1 MNTRKKTYFT
11 KLITS
16 YSLLLVIVLI
26 LGIVFH
32 FILSNNVKQELLN
45 ENMISLQ
52 NVTEQFNECYA
63 NIYLISKKMAN
74 NSSLS
79 RLAEADHGEQAFYYN
94 AYITKQTLLDMY
106 SIYDYSLQP
115 IQTYYIHL
123 RHTDYVISYN
133 NFENLYYFYK
143 NTQKLDPAK
152 YDEWKAALE
161 SSDNYNHFLPLDN
174 FSTDY
179 TSHKNDYCYTVSLQN
194 YTFKNIN
201 ADIVF
206 ELNADSM
213 QQIADSIDVMRN
225 GCLII
230 QESNGETLLT
240 FNNNENLLS
249 KIDSSQLAAL
259 DYKAQGYCSTVFQ
272 GTSVSVLH
280 ASAQTPNLDYYLIIP
295 ASSLK
300 NPENKLLLVSL
311 FIIFLGV
318 IGSFFIIVLL
328 SRANYKPYQA
338 MEYRLQEMN
347 FNHEELMRLNESQ
360 KITLRNYYFDQLIHG
375 TILSEEEAA
384 YAQNYLSIP
393 NNTDSF
399 AILYCNVYLDTLEL
413 NNGPQGIINILSP
426 DYADVISDIL
436 SSYFTHSYIMQ
447 GQRNSTYTILLYNRE
462 ELDNAENL
470 FAQIHSSLLQE
481 YNIWIYG
488 GLGCTTSAISTI
500 WKSYRQSKEAVKH
513 VVSPNYLCLYC
524 EILECQ
530 DSFFYPNEVAEQL
543 YNFVKSGN
551 FKQTKAIFN
560 FIKDENFKKR
570 KLNSKQVNWL
580 LENIEITLLKVV
592 RDNDISYDDSSL
604 AGLSEDSTLENYEQ
618 IALELC
624 EKNKQP
630 ENDNQLI
637 VRIQTYIDE
646 HYGDPSLCLSRIS
659 DLFHIS
665 ESYFSFLFKKTVGV
679 NFSTYLEQI
688 RMTQAKHLLETT
700 NIKITDLYVAV
711 GYNNLTSF
719 RRAFKKKYG
728 VAPNAI
734 RE

>member
-1 MNTRKKTYFT
+1 MDSQKNTYFI
-11 KLITS
+11 KLIKS
-16 YSLLLVIVLI
+16 YSVLLIIILV

-32 FILSNNVKQELLN
+32 LILSNNARKELLN
-45 ENMISLQ
+45 ENLTSLQ
-52 NVTEQFNECYA
+52 KVTEQFSDCYS
-63 NIYLISKKMAN
+63 NMYLIAKRLAG
-74 NSSLS
+74 NSSLAH
-79 RLAEADHGEQAFYYN
+79 LAESAPGERAFYYN
-94 AYITKQTLLDMY
+94 AYLAKQDLVDMY
-106 SIYDYSLQP
+106 SDYPLQP
-115 IQTYYIHL
+115 IQAYYVYLHQS
-123 RHTDYVISYN
+123 DYIIRYN
-133 NFENLYYFYK
+133 DFEEFYSFYK
-143 NTQKLDPAK
+143 YSLNFDTSKYSLWKNTLN
-152 YDEWKAALE
+152 
-161 SSDNYNHFLPLDN
+161 SSDSHNRFIQLSDFSSEYASGKNNYCC
-174 FSTDY
+174 S
-179 TSHKNDYCYTVSLQN
+179 VSLQK

-201 ADIVF
+201 ADVIF
-206 ELNADSM
+206 EINNNSL
-213 QQIADSIDVMRN
+213 QQIVNSVDLMKD
-225 GCLII
+225 GCMII
-230 QESNGETLLT
+230 QNSEDETLLS
-240 FNNNENLLS
+240 FSNNSELMAKLS
-249 KIDSSQLAAL
+249 EIVPSQFLSNDTGYSYAVL
-259 DYKAQGYCSTVFQ
+259 DGCRV
-272 GTSVSVLH
+272 VILH
-280 ASAQTPNLDYYLIIP
+280 VAAQTPSLDYYVVLP
-295 ASSLK
+295 VSSLRS
-300 NPENKLLLVSL
+300 PENGLQLLSL
-311 FIIFLGV
+311 FIIFLGI
-318 IGSFFIIVLL
+318 IGSFVIIVLL
-328 SRANYKPYQA
+328 SRVNYKPYQA
-338 MEYRLQEMN
+338 MEYRLREMN
-347 FNHEELMRLNESQ
+347 FNHEELMRLNETQ
-360 KITLRNYYFDQLIHG
+360 KITLLNYYFDQLIHG

-393 NNTDSF
+393 ENASSF

-413 NNGPQGIINILSP
+413 NNDSQEIINIISP
-426 DYADVISDIL
+426 DYAEVISDII
-436 SSYFTHSYIMQ
+436 SSYFTYSYIMQ
-447 GQRNSTYTILLYNRE
+447 GSRNSAYTILLYNRD
-462 ELDNAENL
+462 ELDNVENL

-488 GLGCTTSAISTI
+488 GLGCTTGAISTV
-500 WKSYRQSKEAVKH
+500 WKSYRQAKEAVKR
-513 VVSPNYLCLYC
+513 VSSPGYLCLYR
-524 EILECQ
+524 EILESQ

-551 FKQTKAIFN
+551 LKQTKTIFN

-570 KLNSKQVNWL
+570 KLNSRQVKWL
-580 LENIEITLLKVV
+580 LENIEITLLKVI

-637 VRIQTYIDE
+637 VRIQAYIDE
-646 HYGDPSLCLSRIS
+646 NYGDPSLCLSRIS

-728 VAPNAI
+728 VAPNAL

>member
-1 MNTRKKTYFT
+1 MDSRKNTYFI
-11 KLITS
+11 KLIKS
-16 YSLLLVIVLI
+16 YSVLLIIILV

-32 FILSNNVKQELLN
+32 LILSNNARKELLN
-45 ENMISLQ
+45 ENLTSLQ
-52 NVTEQFNECYA
+52 KVTEQFSDCYS
-63 NIYLISKKMAN
+63 NMYLIAKRLAG
-74 NSSLS
+74 NSSLAH
-79 RLAEADHGEQAFYYN
+79 LAESAPGERAFYYN
-94 AYITKQTLLDMY
+94 AYLAKQDLVDMY
-106 SIYDYSLQP
+106 SDYPLKPIQAYYVYLHQSDYIIRYNDFEEFYSFYKYSL
-115 IQTYYIHL
+115 
-123 RHTDYVISYN
+123 
-133 NFENLYYFYK
+133 NFDTSKYSLWK
-143 NTQKLDPAK
+143 NTLN
-152 YDEWKAALE
+152 
-161 SSDNYNHFLPLDN
+161 SSDSHNRFIQLSD
-174 FSTDY
+174 FSSEY
-179 TSHKNDYCYTVSLQN
+179 ASGKNNYCYSVSLQK

-201 ADIVF
+201 ADVIF
-206 ELNADSM
+206 EINNNSL
-213 QQIADSIDVMRN
+213 QQIVNSVDLMKD
-225 GCLII
+225 GCMLI
-230 QESNGETLLT
+230 QNSEDETLLS
-240 FNNNENLLS
+240 FSNNSELMAKLSEIVPSQFLLNDTGYS
-249 KIDSSQLAAL
+249 YAVL
-259 DYKAQGYCSTVFQ
+259 DGCRV
-272 GTSVSVLH
+272 VILH
-280 ASAQTPNLDYYLIIP
+280 VAAQTPSLDYYVVLP
-295 ASSLK
+295 VSSLRS
-300 NPENKLLLVSL
+300 PENGLQLLSL
-311 FIIFLGV
+311 FIIFLGI
-318 IGSFFIIVLL
+318 IGSFVIIVLL
-328 SRANYKPYQA
+328 SRVNYKPYQA
-338 MEYRLQEMN
+338 MEYRLREMN

-360 KITLRNYYFDQLIHG
+360 KVTLRNYYFDQLIHG
-375 TILSEEEAA
+375 MLLSEEEAA

-393 NNTDSF
+393 ENASSF

-413 NNGPQGIINILSP
+413 NNDSQEIINIISP
-426 DYADVISDIL
+426 DYAEVISDII
-436 SSYFTHSYIMQ
+436 SSYFTYSYIMQ
-447 GQRNSTYTILLYNRE
+447 GSRNSAYTILLYNRD
-462 ELDNAENL
+462 ELDNVENL

-488 GLGCTTSAISTI
+488 GLGCTTGAISTV
-500 WKSYRQSKEAVKH
+500 WKSYRQAKEAVKR
-513 VVSPNYLCLYC
+513 VSSPGYLCLYR
-524 EILECQ
+524 EILESQ

-551 FKQTKAIFN
+551 LKQTKTIFN

-570 KLNSKQVNWL
+570 KLNSRQVKWL
-580 LENIEITLLKVV
+580 LENIEITLLKVI

-637 VRIQTYIDE
+637 VRIQAYIDE
-646 HYGDPSLCLSRIS
+646 NYGDPSLCLSRIS

-728 VAPNAI
+728 VAPNAL

>member
-259 DYKAQGYCSTVFQ
+259 DYNAQGYCSTVFQ

-328 SRANYKPYQA
+328 SRANY
-338 MEYRLQEMN
+338 
-347 FNHEELMRLNESQ
+347 
-360 KITLRNYYFDQLIHG
+360 

-447 GQRNSTYTILLYNRE
+447 GSKNSVYTILLYDKE
-462 ELDNAENL
+462 ELDKVEDL
-470 FAQIHSSLLQE
+470 FLHVHTTLLQE

-488 GLGCTTSAISTI
+488 GLGCTTDSISSV
-500 WKSYRQSKEAVKH
+500 WKSYRQSKEAVKR
-513 VVSPNYLCLYC
+513 VSSPGYLCLYR

-570 KLNSKQVNWL
+570 KLNSRQVNWL

-646 HYGDPSLCLSRIS
+646 NYGDPSLCLSRIS

-679 NFSTYLEQI
+679 NFSTYLEQV

>member
-1 MNTRKKTYFT
+1 MDSRKNTYFI
-11 KLITS
+11 KLIKS
-16 YSLLLVIVLI
+16 YSVLLIIILV

-32 FILSNNVKQELLN
+32 LILSNNARKELLN
-45 ENMISLQ
+45 ENLTSLQ
-52 NVTEQFNECYA
+52 KVTEQFSDCYS
-63 NIYLISKKMAN
+63 NMYLIAKRLAG
-74 NSSLS
+74 NSSLAH
-79 RLAEADHGEQAFYYN
+79 LAESEPGERAFYYN
-94 AYITKQTLLDMY
+94 AYLAKQDLVDMY
-106 SIYDYSLQP
+106 SDYSLQP
-115 IQTYYIHL
+115 IQSYYVYLHQS
-123 RHTDYVISYN
+123 DYIIRYN
-133 NFENLYYFYK
+133 DFEEFYSFYK
-143 NTQKLDPAK
+143 YSLNFDTSKYSLWKNTLDSS
-152 YDEWKAALE
+152 E
-161 SSDNYNHFLPLDN
+161 SHNRFIPLRD
-174 FSTDY
+174 FSSEY
-179 TSHKNDYCYTVSLQN
+179 ASGKNNYCYSVSLQK

-201 ADIVF
+201 ADVIF
-206 ELNADSM
+206 EINNNSL
-213 QQIADSIDVMRN
+213 QQIVSSVALMKD
-225 GCLII
+225 GCMLI
-230 QESNGETLLT
+230 QNSEDETLLS
-240 FNNNENLLS
+240 FSNNPELMAKLS
-249 KIDSSQLAAL
+249 EIVPYQFLSNDTGYSYAIL
-259 DYKAQGYCSTVFQ
+259 DGYRV
-272 GTSVSVLH
+272 VILH
-280 ASAQTPNLDYYLIIP
+280 ATAQTPNLDYYVIVP
-295 ASSLK
+295 VSSLQS
-300 NPENKLLLVSL
+300 PENRLQLLSL

-318 IGSFFIIVLL
+318 IGSFVIIVLL
-328 SRANYKPYQA
+328 SKANYKPYQA
-338 MEYRLQEMN
+338 MEYRLREVN

-384 YAQNYLSIP
+384 YAQNYLSISD
-393 NNTDSF
+393 NANSF

-413 NNGPQGIINILSP
+413 NNDPQGIINILSP
-426 DYADVISDIL
+426 DYAEVISDIL
-436 SSYFTHSYIMQ
+436 SSYFIHSYIMQ
-447 GQRNSTYTILLYNRE
+447 GSKNSVYTILLYDRE
-462 ELDNAENL
+462 ELDKVEDL
-470 FAQIHSSLLQE
+470 FSHVHTTLLQE

-488 GLGCTTSAISTI
+488 GLGCTTDTISSV
-500 WKSYRQSKEAVKH
+500 WKSYRQSKEAVKR
-513 VVSPNYLCLYC
+513 VSSPGYLCLYR

-551 FKQTKAIFN
+551 LKQIKAIFN

-592 RDNDISYDDSSL
+592 RDNDISYDDASL

-646 HYGDPSLCLSRIS
+646 NYGDPSLCLSRIS

-679 NFSTYLEQI
+679 NFSTYLEQV

>member
-1 MNTRKKTYFT
+1 MDSRKNTYFI
-11 KLITS
+11 KLIKS
-16 YSLLLVIVLI
+16 YSVLLIIILV

-32 FILSNNVKQELLN
+32 LILSNNARKELLN
-45 ENMISLQ
+45 ENLTSLQ
-52 NVTEQFNECYA
+52 KVTEQFSDCYS
-63 NIYLISKKMAN
+63 NMYLIAKRLAG
-74 NSSLS
+74 NSSLAH
-79 RLAEADHGEQAFYYN
+79 LAESEPGERAFYYN
-94 AYITKQTLLDMY
+94 AYLAKQDLVDMY
-106 SIYDYSLQP
+106 SDYSLQP
-115 IQTYYIHL
+115 IQAYYVYLHQS
-123 RHTDYVISYN
+123 DYIIRYN
-133 NFENLYYFYK
+133 DFEEFYSFYK
-143 NTQKLDPAK
+143 YSLNFDTSKYSLWKNTLN
-152 YDEWKAALE
+152 
-161 SSDNYNHFLPLDN
+161 SSDSHNRFIQLSD
-174 FSTDY
+174 FSSEY
-179 TSHKNDYCYTVSLQN
+179 ASGKNNYCYSVSLQK

-201 ADIVF
+201 ADVIF
-206 ELNADSM
+206 EINNNSL
-213 QQIADSIDVMRN
+213 QQIVNSVYLMKD
-225 GCLII
+225 GCMLI
-230 QESNGETLLT
+230 QNSEDETLLS
-240 FNNNENLLS
+240 FSNNPELMTKLS
-249 KIDSSQLAAL
+249 EIVPSQFLPDDTGYSYAVL
-259 DYKAQGYCSTVFQ
+259 DGCRV
-272 GTSVSVLH
+272 VILH
-280 ASAQTPNLDYYLIIP
+280 AAAQTPSLDYYVVLP
-295 ASSLK
+295 VSSLQS
-300 NPENKLLLVSL
+300 PENSLQLLSL

-318 IGSFFIIVLL
+318 IGSFVIIVLL
-328 SRANYKPYQA
+328 SKANYKPYQA
-338 MEYRLQEMN
+338 MEYRLQEVN

-384 YAQNYLSIP
+384 YAQNYLSISA
-393 NNTDSF
+393 NANSF

-413 NNGPQGIINILSP
+413 NNDHQEMINILSP

-436 SSYFTHSYIMQ
+436 SSYFIHSYIMQ
-447 GQRNSTYTILLYNRE
+447 GSKNSVYTILLYDRE
-462 ELDNAENL
+462 ELDKVEDL
-470 FAQIHSSLLQE
+470 FSHVHTTLLQD

-488 GLGCTTSAISTI
+488 GLGCTTDTISSV
-500 WKSYRQSKEAVKH
+500 WKSYRQSKEAVKR
-513 VVSPNYLCLYC
+513 VSSPGYLCMYR

-618 IALELC
+618 IALEFC

-637 VRIQTYIDE
+637 VRIQAYIDE
-646 HYGDPSLCLSRIS
+646 NYGDPSLCLSRIS

-679 NFSTYLEQI
+679 NFSTYLEQV

>member
-1 MNTRKKTYFT
+1 
-11 KLITS
+11 
-16 YSLLLVIVLI
+16 
-26 LGIVFH
+26 
-32 FILSNNVKQELLN
+32 
-45 ENMISLQ
+45 
-52 NVTEQFNECYA
+52 
-63 NIYLISKKMAN
+63 
-74 NSSLS
+74 
-79 RLAEADHGEQAFYYN
+79 
-94 AYITKQTLLDMY
+94 
-106 SIYDYSLQP
+106 
-115 IQTYYIHL
+115 
-123 RHTDYVISYN
+123 
-133 NFENLYYFYK
+133 
-143 NTQKLDPAK
+143 
-152 YDEWKAALE
+152 
-161 SSDNYNHFLPLDN
+161 
-174 FSTDY
+174 
-179 TSHKNDYCYTVSLQN
+179 
-194 YTFKNIN
+194 
-201 ADIVF
+201 
-206 ELNADSM
+206 M

-259 DYKAQGYCSTVFQ
+259 DYNAQGYCSTVFQ

-543 YNFVKSGN
+543 YNFCK
-551 FKQTKAIFN
+551 
-560 FIKDENFKKR
+560 
-570 KLNSKQVNWL
+570 
-580 LENIEITLLKVV
+580 
-592 RDNDISYDDSSL
+592 
-604 AGLSEDSTLENYEQ
+604 
-618 IALELC
+618 
-624 EKNKQP
+624 
-630 ENDNQLI
+630 
-637 VRIQTYIDE
+637 
-646 HYGDPSLCLSRIS
+646 
-659 DLFHIS
+659 
-665 ESYFSFLFKKTVGV
+665 
-679 NFSTYLEQI
+679 I
-688 RMTQAKHLLETT
+688 R
-700 NIKITDLYVAV
+700 
-711 GYNNLTSF
+711 
-719 RRAFKKKYG
+719 
-728 VAPNAI
+728 
-734 RE
+734 

>member
-1 MNTRKKTYFT
+1 MDSRKNTYFI
-11 KLITS
+11 KLIKS
-16 YSLLLVIVLI
+16 YSVLLIIILV

-32 FILSNNVKQELLN
+32 LILSNNAKKELLN
-45 ENMISLQ
+45 ENLTSLQ
-52 NVTEQFNECYA
+52 KVTEQFSDCYS
-63 NIYLISKKMAN
+63 NMYLIAKRLAG
-74 NSSLS
+74 NSSLAH
-79 RLAEADHGEQAFYYN
+79 LAESAPGERAFYYN
-94 AYITKQTLLDMY
+94 AYLAKQDLVDMY
-106 SIYDYSLQP
+106 SDYPLKPIQAYYVYLHQSDYIIRYNDFEEFYSFYKYSL
-115 IQTYYIHL
+115 
-123 RHTDYVISYN
+123 
-133 NFENLYYFYK
+133 NFDTSKYSLWK
-143 NTQKLDPAK
+143 NTLN
-152 YDEWKAALE
+152 
-161 SSDNYNHFLPLDN
+161 SSDSHNRFIQLSD
-174 FSTDY
+174 FSSEYASD
-179 TSHKNDYCYTVSLQN
+179 KNNYCYSVSLQK

-201 ADIVF
+201 ADVIF
-206 ELNADSM
+206 EINNNSL
-213 QQIADSIDVMRN
+213 QQIVNSVDLMKD
-225 GCLII
+225 GCMLI
-230 QESNGETLLT
+230 QNSEDETLLS
-240 FNNNENLLS
+240 FSNNSELMAKLSEIVPSQFLLN
-249 KIDSSQLAAL
+249 DTGYYYAAL
-259 DYKAQGYCSTVFQ
+259 DGCRV
-272 GTSVSVLH
+272 VILH
-280 ASAQTPNLDYYLIIP
+280 AVAQTPNLDYYVVLPI
-295 ASSLK
+295 SSLQS
-300 NPENKLLLVSL
+300 PENSLQLLSL

-318 IGSFFIIVLL
+318 IGSFVIIVLL
-328 SRANYKPYQA
+328 SKANYKPYQA
-338 MEYRLQEMN
+338 MEYRLREVN
-347 FNHEELMRLNESQ
+347 FNREELMRLNETQ

-384 YAQNYLSIP
+384 YAQNYLSISA
-393 NNTDSF
+393 NANSF

-413 NNGPQGIINILSP
+413 NNDPQGMINILSP

-436 SSYFTHSYIMQ
+436 SSYFIHSYIMQ
-447 GQRNSTYTILLYNRE
+447 GSRNSVYTILLYDRE
-462 ELDNAENL
+462 ELDKVEDL
-470 FAQIHSSLLQE
+470 FSHVHTTLLQE

-488 GLGCTTSAISTI
+488 GLGCTTDTISSV
-500 WKSYRQSKEAVKH
+500 WKSYRQSKEAVKR
-513 VVSPNYLCLYC
+513 VSSPVYLCLYR
-524 EILECQ
+524 EILEFQ
-530 DSFFYPNEVAEQL
+530 DSFFYPNEVTDQL

-551 FKQTKAIFN
+551 FKQTKTIFN

-570 KLNSKQVNWL
+570 KLNSRQVKWL
-580 LENIEITLLKVV
+580 LENIEITLLKVI

-637 VRIQTYIDE
+637 VRIQAYIDE
-646 HYGDPSLCLSRIS
+646 NYGDPSLCLSRIS

-728 VAPNAI
+728 VAPNAL

>member
-1 MNTRKKTYFT
+1 M
-11 KLITS
+11 L
-16 YSLLLVIVLI
+16 
-26 LGIVFH
+26 
-32 FILSNNVKQELLN
+32 
-45 ENMISLQ
+45 
-52 NVTEQFNECYA
+52 C
-63 NIYLISKKMAN
+63 
-74 NSSLS
+74 
-79 RLAEADHGEQAFYYN
+79 
-94 AYITKQTLLDMY
+94 
-106 SIYDYSLQP
+106 
-115 IQTYYIHL
+115 
-123 RHTDYVISYN
+123 
-133 NFENLYYFYK
+133 
-143 NTQKLDPAK
+143 
-152 YDEWKAALE
+152 
-161 SSDNYNHFLPLDN
+161 
-174 FSTDY
+174 
-179 TSHKNDYCYTVSLQN
+179 
-194 YTFKNIN
+194 
-201 ADIVF
+201 DIIF
-206 ELNADSM
+206 ELNTDYMQQMADSVDLM
-213 QQIADSIDVMRN
+213 KN

-230 QESNGETLLT
+230 QDSSGETMLTFSNNETLLEKT
-240 FNNNENLLS
+240 DASLLS
-249 KIDSSQLAAL
+249 SL
-259 DYKAQGYCSTVFQ
+259 DYSERGYFSTVFQ
-272 GTSVSVLH
+272 GVPVTVLH
-280 ASAQTPNLDYYLIIP
+280 TSAQTPNLNYYLIVP
-295 ASSLK
+295 TSSLK
-300 NPENKLLLVSL
+300 APGNGLQLLSL

-318 IGSFFIIVLL
+318 VGSFLIIVLL
-328 SRANYKPYQA
+328 SKANYKPSEA
-338 MEYRLQEMN
+338 MEYRLQEVN
-347 FNHEELMRLNESQ
+347 LNHEELMRLNESQ

-384 YAQNYLSIP
+384 YAQNYLSISA
-393 NNTDSF
+393 NANSF

-413 NNGPQGIINILSP
+413 NNDPQGMINILSP

-436 SSYFTHSYIMQ
+436 SSYFIHSYIMQ
-447 GQRNSTYTILLYNRE
+447 GSRNSVYTILLYDRE
-462 ELDNAENL
+462 ELDKVEDL
-470 FAQIHSSLLQE
+470 FSHVHTTLLQE

-488 GLGCTTSAISTI
+488 GLGCTTDTM
-500 WKSYRQSKEAVKH
+500 YR
-513 VVSPNYLCLYC
+513 

-551 FKQTKAIFN
+551 FKQTKAILN

-592 RDNDISYDDSSL
+592 RDNDISYDDTSL

-637 VRIQTYIDE
+637 VRIQAYIDE
-646 HYGDPSLCLSRIS
+646 NYGDPSLCLSRIS

-679 NFSTYLEQI
+679 NFSTYLEQV

-700 NIKITDLYVAV
+700 NIKIADLYVAV

-728 VAPNAI
+728 VAPNAL

>member
-1 MNTRKKTYFT
+1 MNSGKNKYFI

-32 FILSNNVKQELLN
+32 FILSDNVKQELLN
-45 ENMISLQ
+45 ENMLSLK
-52 NVTEQFNECYA
+52 NVTEQFSDCYA
-63 NIYLISKKMAN
+63 NIYLISKRMAN

-79 RLAEADHGEQAFYYN
+79 RLAEADQGERSFYYN
-94 AYITKQTLLDMY
+94 AYVTKQALVDMY
-106 SIYDYSLQP
+106 SDYSLQP

-133 NFENLYYFYK
+133 DFENLYSFYK
-143 NTQKLDPAK
+143 NNQKLDLAK
-152 YDEWKAALE
+152 YEEWKQTLD
-161 SSDNYNHFLPLDN
+161 SSDNYNRFLPLDN
-174 FSTDY
+174 FATEY
-179 TSHKNDYCYTVSLQN
+179 TSHRRNYCYAVSLQN

-201 ADIVF
+201 ADIIF
-206 ELNADSM
+206 ELNADYM
-213 QQIADSIDVMRN
+213 QQMTSSIDLMDN

-230 QESNGETLLT
+230 QDSIGETLLT
-240 FNNNENLLS
+240 FDNNEELLA
-249 KIDSSQLAAL
+249 KTDIAVLSSLNY
-259 DYKAQGYCSTVFQ
+259 DAQGYSGAVFQ
-272 GTSVSVLH
+272 GIPVAVLH
-280 ASAQTPNLDYYLIIP
+280 ASAQTPNLDYYLIVP

-300 NPENKLLLVSL
+300 VPGNDLQLLSL

-328 SRANYKPYQA
+328 SKANYKPYQA
-338 MEYRLQEMN
+338 MEYRLREMN
-347 FNHEELMRLNESQ
+347 FNHEELIRLNETQ
-360 KITLRNYYFDQLIHG
+360 KITLKNYYFDQLIHG
-375 TILSEEEAA
+375 KITSEEESV

-393 NNTDSF
+393 ASAASF
-399 AILYCNVYLDTLEL
+399 AILYCNVYLDTLEI
-413 NNGPQGIINILSP
+413 NNTTQGMINIIAP
-426 DYADVISDIL
+426 DYADVISDIM
-436 SSYFTHSYIMQ
+436 SSYFSRANIMQ
-447 GQRNSTYTILLYNRE
+447 GSTNSIYTVLLYDNSE
-462 ELDNAENL
+462 ITNAEKL
-470 FAQIHSSLLQE
+470 FSQIHNTLLEE

-488 GLGCTTSAISTI
+488 GLGCATDTISSV
-500 WKSYRQSKEAVKH
+500 WKSYRQAKEAVKR
-513 VVSPNYLCLYC
+513 VSSPGYLCLYR
-524 EILECQ
+524 EILEFQ
-530 DSFFYPNEVAEQL
+530 DSFFYPNEVADQL
-543 YNFVKSGN
+543 YNFVKSGSL
-551 FKQTKAIFN
+551 KQTKAIFN

-570 KLNSKQVNWL
+570 KLNSRQVKWL

-592 RDNDISYDDSSL
+592 RDNNLSYEDSSL
-604 AGLSEDSTLENYEQ
+604 TGLSEDTTLDNYKQ

-624 EKNKQP
+624 EKTRQP
-630 ENDNQLI
+630 ESDNQLI

-646 HYGDPSLCLSRIS
+646 NYGDQSLCLSRIS

-700 NIKITDLYVAV
+700 DIKITDLYVAV

-728 VAPNAI
+728 VAPNAL